1 MDINRPK
8 IELFEN
14 EFSNLL
20 GVKHSLTVSS
30 CTAALHMA
38 LISLNIK
45 KGDEVIVPS
54 LTFAATANVIK
65 YVGAKPVFCDVLS
78 YKDLTIDPNDILKKV
93 SKRQKQL

>member
-1 MDINRPK
+1 
-8 IELFEN
+8 
-14 EFSNLL
+14 
-20 GVKHSLTVSS
+20 
-30 CTAALHMA
+30 MA

-78 YKDLTIDPNDILKKV
+78 YKDLTIDPNDILKK
-93 SKRQKQL
+93 SQKDKSNYSTHYAGFPCDMNKIMEIATHMTLK